1 MNARCKL
8 DTVLLLVVR
17 RTVEKKQ
24 RYMLYSNAKS
34 RECSLKVAGS
44 CETRRVKSRPERRQW
59 AQCCLFNFVDGWPSF
74 KHPQPTFKISKFD
87 RGNYI
92 ENFDNLYSP
101 PYWFHVVPVSSR
113 NAPFIYSLL

>member
-1 MNARCKL
+1 
-8 DTVLLLVVR
+8 
-17 RTVEKKQ
+17 
-24 RYMLYSNAKS
+24 MLYSIAKS

-44 CETRRVKSRPERRQW
+44 CETRRVKSRPREDNGHNDV
-59 AQCCLFNFVDGWPSF
+59 CLKHFVDGWPLF

-113 NAPFIYSLL
+113 NAPFI